1 MHPPRREPTSTAMM
15 CLWNDIDAEIEPEYE
30 AWYQRDHLRDR
41 LGTPGFRSCRR
52 YVRVSGPGRQYLT
65 FNDLDDIHATR
76 SAYYLDRL
84 ANATEWTRRI
94 MPHFRR
100 MVRVVADVTIDRGDG
115 TGGFIASVAY
125 ADVSQAQRLAARDAL
140 AVAVEST
147 MADARV
153 ARVRVLERNAA
164 SSDTPNPE
172 AQLRPDPQ
180 LSPDLSI
187 LVEGSYE
194 SVVSEQLARLQAL
207 AELSALSTV
216 LSASVYRL
224 LFSSRS

>member
-1 MHPPRREPTSTAMM
+1 MQMPSKEPNSTAMM

-41 LGTPGFRSCRR
+41 IGTPGFRSCRR
-52 YVRVSGPGRQYLT
+52 YARVSGSGRQYLT

-76 SAYYLDRL
+76 SAHYLDRL

-125 ADVSQAQRLAARDAL
+125 GDVTEAQRLAARDAL
-140 AVAVEST
+140 AVAIERT
-147 MADARV
+147 MEDARV
-153 ARVRVLERNAA
+153 TRVRVLERNAA

-172 AQLRPDPQ
+172 ATLRPDPQ
-180 LSPDLSI
+180 LSTDLSI

-194 SVVSEQLARLQAL
+194 AVVSEQLARLQAL
-207 AELSALSTV
+207 TSLSSLQPV
-216 LSASVYRL
+216 LAASAYRL
-224 LFSSRS
+224 LFSSRN

>member
-1 MHPPRREPTSTAMM
+1 MQTPRKEPTSTAMM

-41 LGTPGFRSCRR
+41 VATPGFRSCRR
-52 YVRVSGPGRQYLT
+52 YMRVSGSGRQYLT
-65 FNDLDDIHATR
+65 FNDLEDIHATR
-76 SAYYLDRL
+76 SAHYLDRL
-84 ANATEWTRRI
+84 ANATDWTRRV

-125 ADVSQAQRLAARDAL
+125 GGVAEGQRLAAREAL
-140 AVAVEST
+140 TAAIDRT
-147 MADARV
+147 MEDARV
-153 ARVRVLERNAA
+153 TRVRVLERNAA

-172 AQLRPDPQ
+172 ALLRPDPQ
-180 LSPDLSI
+180 LSADLSI

-194 SVVSEQLARLQAL
+194 AVVSGQLARLQAL
-207 AELSALSTV
+207 AAVSALQAVLAAST
-216 LSASVYRL
+216 YRL